1 MGGGIDVVVDTGLPW
16 NALLDD
22 HTDGNRSHAE
32 LLRTLEHRQRVLTEM
47 VRVQRALARPAP
59 LVDKLALVTAA
70 VSRVLDIEMVAI
82 RLLDPQTP
90 DELVIAAGIGLSPD
104 SPLRSPVEGSGVGG
118 AAFRSNA
125 FVRVDNYAEHP
136 AAMPLYRSV
145 RAAMAAPVQQFGRA
159 VGSIVA
165 AITEPG
171 REFGD
176 ADRDTLLA
184 FADQASIA
192 LTEKHL
198 FDAMQQAYVDPLT
211 GLANR
216 IRFHD
221 QLASSLEL
229 APGSGA
235 MPALLF
241 IDLDGFKL
249 VNDTLGH
256 GVGDELLVKVA
267 ERLRL
272 TVTSPAVV
280 ARFGGDEFTI
290 LLPDVTTIDTAT
302 DVAEQVLTAL
312 TPVFQLSHHDVSVS
326 ASIGIAW
333 HSLPGQT
340 AAATAVDLL
349 RNADTAMYRAKA
361 RGRGRHAVFETR
373 MHDDLVDRLARE
385 SSLRAAVAAD
395 ELTNHYQPVL
405 DMVSETPVGAE
416 ALVRWPRDGR
426 LVPPAHFVPL
436 AEETGLIVPLGRQ
449 VFERACLM
457 LVTWRHAGLGVLS
470 MSVNISVRELERP
483 TLIDELEELLTRT
496 GVTPTQLILELTESA
511 LMHDVTTMS
520 DRLTQLRRLG
530 VRIAIDD
537 FGTGFSSLSRLRWLP
552 IDILKID
559 KSFVDEVDADD
570 QGRAMIR
577 TVIQLADA
585 LGLDVV
591 AEGVERPAQ
600 RDALIELG
608 CRFGQGYLFARP
620 MPAPA
625 LMELLDRGRTER
637 TVRFLAA
644 EGGRRVR

>member
-1 MGGGIDVVVDTGLPW
+1 MVDAGLPV
-16 NALLDD
+16 NTLSDE
-22 HTDGNRSHAE
+22 HTDPTQSHAE
-32 LLRTLEHRQRVLTEM
+32 LLRTLDHRQRVLAET

-70 VSRVLDIEMVAI
+70 VARVLDIEMVAI

-90 DELVIAAGIGLSPD
+90 DELVIASGIGLSPE

-118 AAFRSNA
+118 AAFRTNA
-125 FVRVDNYAEHP
+125 FVSVDDYAAHP
-136 AAMPLYRSV
+136 SAMPLYRVGGV

-171 REFGD
+171 RHFGD
-176 ADRDTLLA
+176 TDRDTLLA

-198 FDAMQQAYVDPLT
+198 FDAMQQAYIDPLT

-229 APGSGA
+229 APGGA

-267 ERLRL
+267 ERLRQ
-272 TVTSPAVV
+272 TVVSPAVV

-290 LLPDVTTIDTAT
+290 LLPGVTTIDTAT

-312 TPVFQLSHHDVSVS
+312 TPAFQLSHHEVSVS

-333 HSLPGQT
+333 HSQPGQT

-373 MHDDLVDRLARE
+373 MHDDLVERLARE
-385 SSLRAAVAAD
+385 SSLRAAVTGD
-395 ELTNHYQPVL
+395 ELTSHYQAVL
-405 DMVSETPVGAE
+405 DMVSGTPVGAE
-416 ALVRWPRDGR
+416 ALVRWPRQGR
-426 LVPPAHFVPL
+426 LVPPAHFIPL

-449 VFERACLM
+449 VLERACLM
-457 LVTWRHAGLGVLS
+457 LVTWRHAGLGVLA
-470 MSVNISVRELERP
+470 MSVNISVRELESP
-483 TLIDELEELLTRT
+483 TLVEELEELLTRT

-520 DRLTQLRRLG
+520 DRLTQLRQLG

-537 FGTGFSSLSRLRWLP
+537 FGTGFSSLSRLRRLP

-570 QGRAMIR
+570 QGRAMVR
-577 TVIQLADA
+577 TVIQLAEA

-591 AEGVERPAQ
+591 AEGVERASQ
-600 RDALIELG
+600 RDALVELG

-625 LMELLDRGRTER
+625 LMELLDHGRTER
-637 TVRFLAA
+637 SARSLAA
-644 EGGRRVR
+644 GRGSRVP

>member
-1 MGGGIDVVVDTGLPW
+1 MVDAGLPV
-16 NALLDD
+16 NTLADD
-22 HTDGNRSHAE
+22 RDDQGRSHAE
-32 LLRTLEHRQRVLTEM
+32 LLRTLDERQRVLTEM

-70 VSRVLDIEMVAI
+70 VARVLDIEMVAI
-82 RLLDPQTP
+82 RLRDPETP
-90 DELVIAAGIGLSPD
+90 DELVIASGIGLSPE
-104 SPLRSPVEGSGVGG
+104 SPMRSPVDGSGVGG
-118 AAFRSNA
+118 AAFRTNA
-125 FVRVDNYAEHP
+125 FVCVDDYAGHP
-136 AAMPLYRSV
+136 AAMPLYRVGGV

-165 AITEPG
+165 AITEAG
-171 REFGD
+171 RRFD
-176 ADRDTLLA
+176 NADRDTLLA

-192 LTEKHL
+192 LTEQHL

-229 APGSGA
+229 APGAGA

-267 ERLRL
+267 ERLRQ

-280 ARFGGDEFTI
+280 ARFGGDEFTV
-290 LLPDVTTIDTAT
+290 LLPGVTTIDTAT

-312 TPVFQLSHHDVSVS
+312 IPPFQLAHHEVLVS

-333 HSLPGQT
+333 HSRPGQT

-385 SSLRAAVAAD
+385 SSLRTAVAAD
-395 ELTNHYQPVL
+395 ELTSHYQPVF
-405 DMVSETPVGAE
+405 DMISERAIGAE
-416 ALVRWPRDGR
+416 ALVRWPREGR
-426 LVPPAHFVPL
+426 LVPPAHFIPL

-449 VFERACLM
+449 VLERACLM
-457 LVTWRHAGLGVLS
+457 LAAWRHAGLGLLS
-470 MSVNISVRELERP
+470 MSVNMSVRELERP
-483 TLIDELEELLTRT
+483 TLIEELEELLTRT

-559 KSFVDEVDADD
+559 KSFVDEVDADN
-570 QGRAMIR
+570 QGRAMVR

-591 AEGVERPAQ
+591 AEGVERPTQ
-600 RDALIELG
+600 RDALMELG

-625 LMELLDRGRTER
+625 LMELLDRGRAER
-637 TVRFLAA
+637 TARSLAA
-644 EGGRRVR
+644 EPGSRVT